1 MPITLFHRHDLSP
14 DGSNPLLVNVYGAYG
29 TDIEM
34 DYSPEKIVLLDR
46 GWIVAYCHVR
56 LVQVDFFFNIKA
68 FTSHFH
74 VLCRNL
80 FWLTHFVNFSIK
92 MVTLLTN
99 VK

>member
-34 DYSPEKIVLLDR
+34 DYSPEKIVLLER

-56 LVQVDFFFNIKA
+56 LVQVCFFSNSIIKI
-68 FTSHFH
+68 
-74 VLCRNL
+74 VLTETDPKFVDL
-80 FWLTHFVNFSIK
+80 KMKTHQSVQNE
-92 MVTLLTN
+92 LN
-99 VK
+99 R